1 VCQRLENPLQKRKQN
16 LTRHGLG
23 TMLRQL
29 EIPPKTTIESPMKH
43 IKSLRSKLAAF
54 TLIELLV
61 VISIIAVLASLAL
74 PAITGALVKGQI
86 TQTMSNY
93 RQLYITSTSASLD
106 ASASG
111 GSNVGFPGDA
121 GSVAAWSNA
130 LVPAYISAQSFSSL
144 MTVKGSSANTFVWN
158 GTPSSNE
165 AAVVLTTANLT
176 GTSNS
181 ATVGNVAPYNLKGAA
196 AVNAT
201 GQAISVVG
209 TNVTGLTNS
218 MVFGARIN

>member
-1 VCQRLENPLQKRKQN
+1 
-16 LTRHGLG
+16 
-23 TMLRQL
+23 
-29 EIPPKTTIESPMKH
+29 MKH

-93 RQLYITSTSASLD
+93 RQLYITSQSVSLDQTSA
-106 ASASG
+106 G
-111 GSNVGFPGDA
+111 GSNSGFPGEA
-121 GSVAAWSNA
+121 GSITAWSNT
-130 LVPAYISAQSFSSL
+130 LVPAYISAQSFANL
-144 MTVKGSSANTFVWN
+144 LAVKASASNTFVWDGN
-158 GTPSSNE
+158 PSSNSS
-165 AAVVLTTANLT
+165 AVMLTTANLT

-181 ATVGNVAPYNLKGAA
+181 ATVGNSAPYNLKGAA
-196 AVNAT
+196 AVNAS

-209 TNVTGLTNS
+209 TNVTGLTNA
-218 MVFGARIN
+218 MIFGARINN